1 MTGLLRAVRAK
12 VPGTCILEEGRRCE
26 KNGCRIL
33 FEDAPRPYLV
43 IDLDEEGS
51 PLGEQRRCCDY
62 LFVADGDKGGGCV
75 AALEL
80 KRGNFRAGE
89 VAEQLQAGAAAAE
102 RIVSENI
109 TVGFCPVVVGS
120 AHKEEMYKLR
130 KKGVSFRGRM
140 KTVRSVRCGGR
151 FTAKLCA

>member
-26 KNGCRIL
+26 KNGCRIM

-51 PLGEQRRCCDY
+51 PLGEQQRRCDY
-62 LFVADGDKGGGCV
+62 LFVADGDEGAGCV

-89 VAEQLQAGAAAAE
+89 VVEQLQAGAAAAE
-102 RIVSENI
+102 KVVPENI
-109 TVGFCPVVVGS
+109 TVSFCPVVVGA

-130 KKGVSFRGRM
+130 KKGVSFRGRR